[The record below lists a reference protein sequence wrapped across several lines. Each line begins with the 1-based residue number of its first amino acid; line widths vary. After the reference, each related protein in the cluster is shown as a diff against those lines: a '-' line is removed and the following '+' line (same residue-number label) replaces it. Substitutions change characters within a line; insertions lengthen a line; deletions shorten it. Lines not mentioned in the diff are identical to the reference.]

1 MERFLLLGLGIAA
14 LSATLF
20 GLRHRSPLHLL
31 AVLAVF
37 TLFAGHFFPIAT
49 VFVEPLSWRN
59 VVQAPDEDV
68 LAVQREYVA
77 FAAGLCAAAALAF
90 AFGGGARPLGRRAG
104 APHSNDTRSN
114 DARPGDARERGSG
127 RPDVLVAACLVLSG
141 AVLYGLFVHE
151 VGLETLASRDDY
163 AAKYLRS
170 VGLGPLASGI
180 NVMIAGVL
188 WAEAGRSS
196 PRARN
201 AFRAVGLAIAA
212 WSLLV
217 ISVRT
222 NFVIL
227 ALGYG
232 WIACAR
238 RDVTIARVR
247 PALALAAVVGWFG
260 LELVS
265 LWRGAVKEAGA
276 DRAGEL
282 IVRNAETNLAAV
294 VGGSELSH
302 PFLTALEVRL
312 HEHEGSLG
320 GQSYWN
326 AFPAL
331 APLALVPDRPLAL
344 AETFART
351 HYAEMA
357 EQGGGT
363 AFSLVAEAWWNFG
376 AIGGSL
382 LVGFLAGAL
391 LLALE
396 ARAARDPAGVL
407 ARTVPYLA
415 FLCLIAHRS
424 ESAVLLKQAVSIA
437 APIVVVVVL
446 IDLVQPLWVRRTARF
461 AAAAGER

>member
-1 MERFLLLGLGIAA
+1 MERFLLLGLGLVAFA
-14 LSATLF
+14 GTLF
-20 GLRHRSPLHLL
+20 CLRHRSPMHLL
-31 AVLAVF
+31 ALLAIF
-37 TLFAGHFFPIAT
+37 TLFVGNFFPIAT

-59 VVQAPDEDV
+59 VVQAPDDDV
-68 LAVQREYVA
+68 LAVQWEYVA
-77 FAAGLCAAAALAF
+77 FAAGLCAAAAFAF
-90 AFGGGARPLGRRAG
+90 AAGGLASRDRA
-104 APHSNDTRSN
+104 AEHRTR
-114 DARPGDARERGSG
+114 ETSG
-127 RPDVLVAACLVLSG
+127 RSDFLVAAGLVLAG
-141 AVLYGLFVHE
+141 AVLYGIFVRQ
-151 VGLETLASRDDY
+151 VGIETLASRDDY

-180 NVMIAGVL
+180 NVMMAGVL
-188 WAEAGRSS
+188 WAEAGTLS
-196 PRARN
+196 PRAKY
-201 AFRAVGLAIAA
+201 AFRAVGVAIVT

-217 ISVRT
+217 IAVRT
-222 NFVIL
+222 NIVIL
-227 ALGYG
+227 GLGYG
-232 WIACAR
+232 WIACVR
-238 RDVTIARVR
+238 RGVTIGRVR
-247 PALALAAVVGWFG
+247 PALALVAVVGWFG

-265 LWRGAVKEAGA
+265 LWRGAVQEAGA
-276 DRAGEL
+276 GRATEL
-282 IVRNAETNLAAV
+282 IVRNAEANMAAV

-312 HEHEGSLG
+312 HEHEGDLG

-363 AFSLVAEAWWNFG
+363 AFSLVGEAWWNFG

-396 ARAARDPAGVL
+396 AAAARGHGGVI
-407 ARTVPYLA
+407 ARVLPYFA
-415 FLCLIAHRS
+415 FLCVIAHRS
-424 ESAVLLKQAVSIA
+424 ESAVLLKQVVSISVPIA
-437 APIVVVVVL
+437 AVVIL
-446 IDLVQPLWVRRTARF
+446 ADLVLPLLTRRTARLVP
-461 AAAAGER
+461 AVQED